1 MSATVTDTISKAF
14 ALAFADRRP
23 ILERWIAVSRGI
35 GALLPNSLLAMSVQQ
50 IGAMDVLLQSL
61 EKEREPLVY
70 KQEKSDTDIH
80 LEFRYQCILSQN
92 WVCGAY
98 EIFRLL
104 KCRKLIRG
112 NPGFEALAHDL
123 RLLRIPCDKHEIAAD
138 RKLPSPLTFRSL
150 SPLFHETQHYRYDPD
165 DPLRGFDMLLGVAAD
180 GSVMWNTVDG
190 TNGETKWLARS
201 ALSDRIVAV
210 FEPYMKNGGPE
221 R

>member
-1 MSATVTDTISKAF
+1 MNAAVTDTIAKAF
-14 ALAFADRRP
+14 ALAFADQRP
-23 ILERWIAVSRGI
+23 VLERWIAVSHGI
-35 GALLPNSLLAMSVQQ
+35 GALLPDSLLAMSVQQ
-50 IGAMDVLLQSL
+50 IGAMDVLLRSL

-70 KQEKSDTDIH
+70 EREKSDADIH

-104 KCRKLIRG
+104 KSRKLIRG

-123 RLLRIPCDKHEIAAD
+123 RLLRIPFDKHEIAAD
-138 RKLPSPLTFRSL
+138 RELPGPLTYRFL
-150 SPLFHETQHYRYDPD
+150 SPLFHETQPYRYDPD

-180 GSVMWNTVDG
+180 GSVMWNAVDG

-210 FEPYMKNGGPE
+210 FESLAENGEPE